1 MISKMTKA
9 LVGGVILL
17 VFIFGARLGYP
28 VGSMNAGNLLVADYN
43 AKSLVEIGPSGTVV
57 NTFAPALLPGV
68 ISLTFGPSGN
78 LFVVQTAVT
87 GGNKLTKLDKNGNIL
102 ATFSPGFF
110 FRNPRGLEFKPI
122 GELFVVASNNE
133 IFRFDENLN
142 LLGSFIGL
150 TGFYEDLTFDSNS
163 NLYVADANNDRIV
176 IFDQD
181 NSFVQALTHSTLST
195 PTGLAFDRTGN
206 LYVTNGSNNSVTV
219 FDSNLQFVTN
229 FTHPDFTYP
238 QGVGF
243 DVQGNVYI
251 AGTSSGKVV
260 KFDPSNMLL
269 GSFGGFAIPIDIVL
283 IPIGSENQP
292 PVADAGTDQ
301 TVDEGTGVTLDGSG
315 SSDPDND
322 LLTYLWSQV
331 AGPEVSLDTNDP
343 IYPTLVSP
351 QVDAGGATLTFQ
363 LIVNDGKLDSG
374 PAIVNITVKNI
385 NNSPVADAGDDQT
398 VQEESLVTLDGS
410 GSYDPDNE
418 SITYSWIQTAGSPV
432 SLSGSNTDSPSF
444 TAPLVDSAGGTLTF
458 ELTVDDGIDSTTDE
472 VDVIVEN
479 VNHVPTSNAG
489 DDQTVDEGTPVGLNG
504 SGSDPDGNPLTYEW
518 SQVAGPAVSLSDSSA
533 LNPSFTAPSVG
544 PGGETLVFQLIVNDG
559 LADSEPDVVNITVL
573 DANDPPAC
581 DLAQASIDRLWPPNH
596 KLVTVEIV
604 GVTDPDNDQV
614 TITVDSVT
622 QDEPVDGSGE
632 GDTSPDAVIQGD
644 KVLLR
649 AERAGEGNGRVYQVT
664 FTADDG
670 SGTCTGTVTVCVPHD
685 RRDTSCLDDGQ
696 IYDSQ
701 QP

>member
-1 MISKMTKA
+1 
-9 LVGGVILL
+9 
-17 VFIFGARLGYP
+17 
-28 VGSMNAGNLLVADYN
+28 MNAGNLLVADYN

>member
-696 IYDSQ
+696 IYDSR